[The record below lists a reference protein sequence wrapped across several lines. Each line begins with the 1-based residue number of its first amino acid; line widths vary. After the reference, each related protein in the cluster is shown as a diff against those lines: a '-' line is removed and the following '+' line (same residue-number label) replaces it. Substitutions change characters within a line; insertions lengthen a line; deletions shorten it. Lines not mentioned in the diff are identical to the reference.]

1 MSDWFDQYLDGLSD
15 PGLTMYFPPDPP
27 TNAKGAKQRLMF
39 DAVASSEEEHRLL
52 YEARLAL
59 ENHGGENPSGE
70 NPGGNGD
77 NAWELGYRFLY
88 ISPPRTSLGQ
98 FLWYR
103 GANFTT
109 VQLTVTQ
116 STFARVD
123 PKLVYSLGSQSV
135 NILNRPLGN
144 ICTNL
149 HLYTN
154 LQYVQFIG
162 QTDTFL
168 HQALDNRL
176 NLITAN
182 LPSNG
187 LLTTNFQALNNN
199 SSLTTVDLT
208 NNPSLNSLIIQNA
221 PKLASGLTFTACNA
235 LTYID
240 VTNCGIV
247 SDLGVNGTFN
257 SVTTTIL
264 DQNPGWSNVVF
275 NSFIPNNVNLSWKN
289 GGRNIT
295 AIDLAYGDDTAP
307 LQVADFT
314 GSLSACTSFTAN
326 SRNLVN
332 AYLGNLGVG
341 AKADVSINNYNT
353 GTLKIVDFSGAKAVR
368 YNGSNHFGSVSIN
381 SNNLPSLDLSDLTIT
396 TLNLDS
402 SRGLS
407 LLNIDRCSFNTFN
420 FDASN
425 NTLYNGLPINTVF
438 NNVSCTGTF
447 TAANNKSN
455 KDLTFNSCYI
465 QYPYIAG
472 NSSLS
477 SVTINN
483 PLYTN
488 SVGDFSSN
496 VLTQF
501 SINGGVTTPFTS
513 LNLSNNKLTTLN
525 FASRNWGSSLTLTSN
540 SISSIDLAG
549 SSGGTLTLNSNPLN
563 TLTNSGTGSY
573 YTGTIFLQNMTGKL
587 SSFNSSTLKLSAGY
601 YTFYN
606 APSITNIDI
615 SGDPVWQGF
624 SASSMTALSALTFST
639 THSVQTVSVDTIT
652 PLRTL
657 NLSGLSAS
665 NSTIVTNNPSLTA
678 LDISN
683 TKVNQLSIYNN
694 ASLQSINTNAAM
706 LTGSISVQANPSLT
720 AFSFSTAPTTITQ
733 VDILTNTA
741 ITTLNVSGLSASNY
755 INISSNT
762 SLSSL
767 NIDNVV
773 AGSLTTSNNPK
784 LSSFGFNYINVNG
797 GFNCAS
803 NSLSG
808 FTGYPTGTITG
819 ELNLGYNKSILT
831 VANLSAMSV
840 GTLRCNTTLTSLSVG
855 NFTAPTVALAN
866 TGLTSISMGTSAF
879 KNCTYLDL
887 INNNLTSTGLS
898 GILTKLNANGLSNGT
913 VTFNGGTNALSSTA
927 ATPALALIGKGWKV
941 IDETYNTVV
950 NPGFET
956 GDLVGWYSSN
966 NVFVVTDELPHT
978 GSYSVQFNSDGS
990 YLYDL
995 LVSDSTIIPPNAV
1008 LTFWMYVA
1016 NADPGAYGSVG
1027 MDYNPNDYIDISN
1040 DLQYGSPGW
1049 VQYSLNLSPG
1059 YTYNQII
1066 VTIDDSNGNNGNLN
1080 VYFDDFKITYRSI

>member
-1 MSDWFDQYLDGLSD
+1 MERDWFDSYLDALGD
-15 PGLTMYFPPDPP
+15 PGYTQYFPPDAPA
-27 TNAKGAKQRLMF
+27 NQKGAKQRLLF
-39 DAVASSEEEHRLL
+39 DAVASSEEEQRSLFD
-52 YEARLAL
+52 ARMEL

-77 NAWELGYRFLY
+77 NAWELSYRYLY
-88 ISPPRTSLGQ
+88 VTPTTTS
-98 FLWYR
+98 FSWYS
-103 GANFTT
+103 GINFNGTNG
-109 VQLTVTQ
+109 VTQ
-116 STFARVD
+116 STFTRVN
-123 PKLVYSLGSQSV
+123 PQLVRGIRTSLVLSD
-135 NILNRPLGN
+135 
-144 ICTNL
+144 ICNNM

-154 LQYVQFIG
+154 LQYVNFSNQS
-162 QTDTFL
+162 DTFT
-168 HQALDNRL
+168 HRALDNRL
-176 NLITAN
+176 NIITAILTPN
-182 LPSNG
+182 LLS
-187 LLTTNFQALNNN
+187 TNFQALNNN
-199 SSLTTVDLT
+199 SSLTTLILD
-208 NNPSLNSLIIQNA
+208 NNTGLKSLIIQNA
-221 PKLASGLTFTACNA
+221 PKLASGLTFVNCTA

-240 VTNCGIV
+240 LTNCGIAA
-247 SDLGVNGTFN
+247 DLGFNNNGPFN

-264 DQNPGWSNVVF
+264 DQNPGWFNVVF

-295 AIDLAYGDDTAP
+295 AIDLAYGSNDTP

-314 GSLSACTSFTAN
+314 GSLSACTSFTVN

-341 AKADVSINNYNT
+341 AKADVTISNAIQS
-353 GTLKIVDFSGAKAVR
+353 TLKIVDFSGAKAVR

-381 SNNLPSLDLSDLTIT
+381 YNNLPSLDLSDLTIT
-396 TLNLDS
+396 TLNLDQS
-402 SRGLS
+402 LGLS

-420 FDASN
+420 FDSSYGSN
-425 NTLYNGLPINTVF
+425 NGLPINTVF

-447 TAANNKSN
+447 AATNNKSN

-513 LNLSNNKLTTLN
+513 LNLSNNKFTTFN
-525 FASRNWGSSLTLTSN
+525 FASRNWGSSLTLASN

-549 SSGGTLTLNSNPLN
+549 SSGGTLSLNSNPLN

-573 YTGTIFLQNMTGKL
+573 YTGIIYLQYMTGKL
-587 SSFNSSTLKLSAGY
+587 SSFNSSTLKLSAGTY
-601 YTFYN
+601 NFYN
-606 APSITNIDI
+606 TPSITNIDI
-615 SGDPVWQGF
+615 SRDPVWQGF
-624 SASSMTALSALTFST
+624 NASSMIALSALTFST
-639 THSVQTVSVDTIT
+639 THSVQTFNVDTIT

-665 NSTIVTNNPSLTA
+665 NYTIVNNNPSLTA

-683 TKVNQLSIYNN
+683 TKVNQLSINNN

-733 VDILTNTA
+733 VDIAANTA
-741 ITTLNVSGLSASNY
+741 ITTLNVSGLSASTY
-755 INISSNT
+755 INIQSNT

-773 AGSLTTSNNPK
+773 TGSLIISNNPK

-797 GFNCAS
+797 GFDCTS

-808 FTGYPTGTITG
+808 FTGYPTGTITS
-819 ELNLGYNKSILT
+819 ELNLGYNKPILT

-898 GILTKLNANGLSNGT
+898 SVLTKLNANGLSNGT

-956 GDLVGWYSSN
+956 GDFTGWMN
-966 NVFVVTDELPHT
+966 DNGVFAVTNDLPHT
-978 GSYSVQFNSDGS
+978 GTYSVVFDGS
-990 YLYDL
+990 SYDNLY
-995 LVSDSTIIPPNAV
+995 SDQMFIPQNAV
-1008 LTFWMYVA
+1008 LTFWMYVISY
-1016 NADPGAYGSVG
+1016 DPGAIGYVG
-1027 MDYNPNDYIDISN
+1027 FQNGNNVDISN
-1040 DLQYGSPGW
+1040 YLRNNTSGW
-1049 VQYSLNLSPG
+1049 IQLSVNSG
-1059 YTYNQII
+1059 ESGTYDNII
-1066 VTIDDSNGNNGNLN
+1066 VYVDDSDNAEGLT
-1080 VYFDDFKITYRSI
+1080 VYFDDFKITYGSI